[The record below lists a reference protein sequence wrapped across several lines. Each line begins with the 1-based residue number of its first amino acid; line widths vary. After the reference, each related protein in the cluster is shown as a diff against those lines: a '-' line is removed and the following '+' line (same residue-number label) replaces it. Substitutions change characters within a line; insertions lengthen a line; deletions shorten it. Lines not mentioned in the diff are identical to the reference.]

1 MVPVGG
7 PEVKDVGLLGSPSFE
22 IPRSVVRDKQLE
34 HYRDGPTFKDRLFR
48 KNISNTVTIFLYLVS
63 QWVFVHLVTLLGA
76 VEMEQY
82 TRSGWVA
89 LLDFTMIV
97 LVLTVAYYALLEH
110 ASMGFRKLRP
120 QSCSIYDDYYWKHER
135 FWKLSEVFY
144 LDLFSGTPFKGM
156 VWRLLGVKVG
166 RKLFDDG
173 SGIPEKTLVTIG
185 DNCTINQMVTIQG
198 HSLEDGAFKSDY
210 IRIGDGCTIGCN
222 AFVHYGIEMEDN
234 VALGPDSFLMKGE
247 RLAANSTWRG
257 NPAREI

>member
-1 MVPVGG
+1 
-7 PEVKDVGLLGSPSFE
+7 L
-22 IPRSVVRDKQLE
+22 
-34 HYRDGPTFKDRLFR
+34 RLCC
-48 KNISNTVTIFLYLVS
+48 I
-63 QWVFVHLVTLLGA
+63 A
-76 VEMEQY
+76 P
-82 TRSGWVA
+82 
-89 LLDFTMIV
+89 
-97 LVLTVAYYALLEH
+97 
-110 ASMGFRKLRP
+110 P

-185 DNCTINQMVTIQG
+185 D
-198 HSLEDGAFKSDY
+198 
-210 IRIGDGCTIGCN
+210 GCTIGCN

-247 RLAANSTWRG
+247 RLAVNSTWRG